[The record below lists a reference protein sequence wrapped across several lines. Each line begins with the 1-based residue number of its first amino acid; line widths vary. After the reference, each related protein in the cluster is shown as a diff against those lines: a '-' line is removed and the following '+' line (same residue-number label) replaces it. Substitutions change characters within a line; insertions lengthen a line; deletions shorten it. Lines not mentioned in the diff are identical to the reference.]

1 MTNVLA
7 IGKFKEIDAQALRDD
22 FDPIA
27 LPDPGAI
34 ATLEPE
40 VRDGI
45 EGVALMAHKPFG
57 PEEMALLPGLRAL
70 ALYGVGFDSIDVDAA
85 RARGITVT
93 NTPGVL
99 SDDVADTAIGLWIAV
114 ARGFEEGARLVR
126 SAEWAHSPPALGFTI
141 TGRRT
146 GILGL
151 GRIGREIANRLT
163 GFRSEIHYLARS
175 PKDTPG
181 WTFHGDILSLAES
194 VDDLFIAT
202 VGGAGTRGMVDA
214 RVLAALGPG
223 YVINIARG
231 TVIDEAALIDALD
244 HGPIRG
250 AGLDVFQGEPHVD
263 PRLARHP
270 KVYPLP
276 HIASG
281 THETRAKM
289 GALQRSNLRAMLA
302 GDPAL
307 TPVT

>member
-1 MTNVLA
+1 MTRVLA
-7 IGKFKEIDAQALRDD
+7 IGKYKEADAQALREE
-22 FDPIA
+22 FDAVAIPTPA
-27 LPDPGAI
+27 AI
-34 ATLEPE
+34 ATLDDT
-40 VRDGI
+40 VRNRI
-45 EGVALMAHKPFG
+45 EGVALMGHRPFG
-57 PEEMALLPGLRAL
+57 ADELALLPKLRAL
-70 ALYGVGFDSIDVDAA
+70 SIYGVGFDAVDIAAA

-114 ARGFEEGARLVR
+114 ARNFEEGTHLVR
-126 SAEWAHSPPALGFTI
+126 SADWAHRPPRLGFTI

-146 GILGL
+146 GIVGL

-181 WTFHGDILSLAES
+181 WTFHADILSLAHA

-202 VGGAGTRGMVDA
+202 VGGAETRGMVGAD
-214 RVLAALGPG
+214 VLAALGPG

-231 TVIDEAALIDALD
+231 TVIDEAALIAALD
-244 HGPIRG
+244 NGPIRG
-250 AGLDVFQGEPHVD
+250 AGLDVFQAEPNVD

-276 HIASG
+276 HIASA
-281 THETRAKM
+281 TVETRARM
-289 GALQRSNLRAMLA
+289 GALQRSNLRALLA
-302 GDPAL
+302 GDPPL

>member
-1 MTNVLA
+1 MTRILA
-7 IGKFKEIDAQALRDD
+7 IGKYKDFDAQALRDD
-22 FDPIA
+22 FAPIMLA
-27 LPDPGAI
+27 DPGEISA
-34 ATLEPE
+34 LGEK
-40 VRDGI
+40 VREGI
-45 EGVALMAHKPFG
+45 EGIALMAHKAFG
-57 PEEMALLPGLRAL
+57 PEEIALLPNLRAL
-70 ALYGVGFDSIDVDAA
+70 AIYGVGYDAIDIEAVI
-85 RARGITVT
+85 ARGITVT

-114 ARGFEEGARLVR
+114 ARNFEEGAHLVR
-126 SAEWAHSPPALGFTI
+126 SADWAHRPPRLGHTI

-146 GILGL
+146 GIVGL

-181 WTFHGDILSLAES
+181 WTFHADILSLAHA

-202 VGGAGTRGMVDA
+202 VGGVETRGMVGA
-214 RVLAALGPG
+214 NVLAALGPG

-231 TVIDEAALIDALD
+231 TVIDERALIAALDN
-244 HGPIRG
+244 GPIRG
-250 AGLDVFQGEPHVD
+250 AGLDVFQGEPNVD

-276 HIASG
+276 HIASA
-281 THETRAKM
+281 TIETRARM
-289 GALQRSNLRAMLA
+289 GALQRSNLRALLA
-302 GDPAL
+302 GDPPL